1 MRFWFNGLIT
11 GTQPFDENADS
22 PPRCCQFVGIGIYHD
37 LRALPPLHAEGP
49 TRLKPTRLLVS
60 AMTYSNALQLLRLAD
75 LAASRHLGVTL
86 DQVCEEFACSP
97 RTAQR
102 MMRALED
109 AFPNAVTVT
118 TDDDRRRRWRLQ
130 EVPIARLRLQGA
142 DELEALEAAIG
153 AMQERGDGRHADLLA
168 GLRDRLLA
176 ALPPHA
182 ARAAETDADALLE
195 AYGVAARPGPV
206 VKTDRA
212 LAEAIAHALRGPWR
226 MRFSY
231 NGEARIVEPYG
242 VLIGPRRYLVA
253 RQPAKD
259 DQLRH
264 FRLDRISDV
273 VVTEEWFAKDPDFS
287 IASYSARSFGAYQN
301 DAEFGEVV
309 WRFAAEAAARAEEW
323 RFHPTQDMRRLPDGR
338 LEVRFMASGWLEMAW
353 HLHSWGEAVEVVAP
367 EGLKRLVEDGPAAYD
382 VLP

>member
-1 MRFWFNGLIT
+1 M
-11 GTQPFDENADS
+11 S
-22 PPRCCQFVGIGIYHD
+22 
-37 LRALPPLHAEGP
+37 
-49 TRLKPTRLLVS
+49 
-60 AMTYSNALQLLRLAD
+60 YSNALHLLRLAD

-86 DQVCEEFACSP
+86 EQVCEEFACSP

-109 AFPNAVTVT
+109 AFPNAVSVK
-118 TDDDRRRRWRLQ
+118 TDFDRRRRWHLQ
-130 EVPIARLRLQGA
+130 ELPIARLRLQGA
-142 DELEALEAAIG
+142 DELEALEAAVEATRELG
-153 AMQERGDGRHADLLA
+153 NDRHADTLA

-195 AYGVAARPGPV
+195 AYGMAARPGPV

-212 LAEAIAHALRGPWR
+212 LAEAITHALRGPWR

-231 NGEARIVEPYG
+231 NGEARLVEPYG
-242 VLIGPRRYLVA
+242 VLMGPRRYLVA

-273 VVTEEWFAKDPDFS
+273 EVTDEWFAKDPAFN

-301 DAEFGEVV
+301 EAEFGEVI
-309 WRFAAEAAARAEEW
+309 WRFSKKAADRAAEW
-323 RFHPTQDMRRLPDGR
+323 RFHPTQATHRLPDGR

-353 HLHSWGEAVEVVAP
+353 HLHSWGDSVEVIAP
-367 EGLKRLVEDGPAAYD
+367 NGLRQLFEAGPTKYD
-382 VLP
+382 VFP